1 MNNFAENR
9 PRQDKLAENLMK
21 HDQPGMSL
29 KAAFLDAGYTE
40 QTANGGWQ
48 NVPNRVVR
56 LLAKKGIRLLE
67 LGKITPEQQEN
78 LVRGRLVY
86 NTLKGSDKGVMS
98 AKALGSDRRVNMFV
112 PDSATGLIVLNMPQ
126 SLTPEKLTE
135 ALTPP
140 EE

>member
-1 MNNFAENR
+1 MTLR
-9 PRQDKLAENLMK
+9 R
-21 HDQPGMSL
+21 
-29 KAAFLDAGYTE
+29 AFTEAGYS
-40 QTANGGWQ
+40 Q
-48 NVPNRVVR
+48 NVANQGWSAVPNKVVR

-112 PDSATGLIVLNMPQ
+112 PDTATGLIVLQMPQ